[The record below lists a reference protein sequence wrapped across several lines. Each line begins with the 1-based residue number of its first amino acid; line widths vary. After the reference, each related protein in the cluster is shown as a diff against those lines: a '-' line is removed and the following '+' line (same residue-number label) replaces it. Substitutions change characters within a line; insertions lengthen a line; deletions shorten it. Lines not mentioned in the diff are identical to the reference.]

1 MHRDH
6 DKDRREYTGPERR
19 KNERRKM
26 VLQAD
31 DIGVIK
37 NVVTKIVDDKMVG
50 HCRYEIE
57 PKDLGE
63 LLAFVRVF
71 QQGAMDIKG
80 ATRSLILKKILPRII
95 IGTVVT
101 VLMDWLGIL
110 RPFLN
115 AAMKVMRGV
124 G

>member
-37 NVVTKIVDDKMVG
+37 NVVTKIVEERMSG

-57 PKDLGE
+57 PSDMKDLMD
-63 LLAFVRVF
+63 FVRVF

-115 AAMKVMRGV
+115 AAMKMMKG
-124 G
+124 GG